1 MTMTA
6 SDKYTYQ
13 RAVLCLA
20 RVLAGIQ
27 PTPWEKVQTLFRY
40 CPQENAAGVFCLD
53 TRAQDAVIALGI
65 YFLESGCQHESQIV
79 PYLLRLAKCLP
90 KAVWIDDARSSK
102 IERVRIPSAEK
113 FSFCLNTLLSDIAAK
128 CPDSREEI
136 ILNQVETLG
145 ALANIVKSSRDSSSA
160 PPPIIL
166 CKATVP
172 LLFGLAR
179 SMGRYAS
186 NDPPLLC
193 RIFPPELLPIQR
205 VSGRDGT
212 ASSSASGTCG
222 GSFSSSERLA
232 ATANHQ
238 FRPIIPRSMSGSL
251 AAHYHQHFDDGRQRH
266 LGYGFQSNSKQ
277 KPSLNSYCSVPYDP
291 RTHFFTRYGSSFN
304 QFPNMRVCESPTKGG
319 PRPLYRVPP
328 FPIQHLQTIF
338 AVSKKLLTKDTLE
351 HLDEQASDIFS
362 LHQIKGYCY
371 KSFSETLNLVLVT
384 LLRELLQH
392 QVDLPTPFTKDV
404 QEFVKRLFLNGQT
417 ELQNKQQDQERE
429 RREENGITV
438 VNKYKV
444 NVMANAACV
453 DLLVWA
459 IRDETEADKLC
470 GRLSQKLNLVLS
482 HKIVM
487 DHMPLLMV
495 CLEGLGKLAQKF
507 PNIAGT
513 SISYLRDFLVDPS
526 PILGKLHAHAM
537 QTLALQKKE
546 KELTPFKIV
555 VQHSDSR
562 AVVDI
567 LTDNQKHAAGG
578 GPSGGG
584 RSGHVAF
591 EALRDAA
598 IENLSIA
605 LRAAHTL
612 DQFCVPALVAN
623 VSNRLFT
630 AEKHESESN
639 LVSLNI
645 IVMLGHVA
653 VALKDTSKTTQNI
666 LQFFIQ
672 RFCKVPSEQNALI
685 VDQLGCMIISQCE
698 THVFDEIMKMF
709 SRVTV
714 QSASLAYTSDPE
726 HRKKFHHVSD
736 AVVNA
741 LGNIAANIQGDSEM
755 LELLGKLLELFV
767 QIGLDGERSY
777 DNTPGAQKASS
788 RAGNLG
794 MLIPVIAVLVRR
806 LPPIKNPRQRLHKL
820 FKDFWAYCVVMGFTN
835 ARLWPADWYQG
846 VQQIAAKSPLLI
858 SQTAHKS
865 DMRELNYTLAIKSDS
880 VNELR
885 SQILVLL
892 EHSSDNVAT
901 AINKLTFA
909 QCTYLLSVY
918 WLEMLRVE
926 NADEPSLEPIMSY
939 LCDTALQRDKTGIW
953 QCVKCVADQVFEKF
967 RNVLYAHDE
976 IREKVL
982 ESQATLLLVY
992 FNHIHKQIQL
1002 VADQYLSQ
1010 LVDRFP
1016 HLLWNRR
1023 VLWCML
1029 DILQLLAYSLTLD
1042 PNEETPTLRVVS
1054 TPYTL
1059 QLMDSLPARELRL
1072 KDFADRCQGI
1082 VNEAMKWAPRST
1094 RSHLQEYPNQIP
1106 TPALAHHSGLA
1117 LAIDSVV
1124 NSSYL
1129 HPGNALGTLSK
1140 RPSCVNS
1147 DTPRFVSVLC
1157 LRSKYAGEISGLLSV
1172 LSEQD
1177 KAGLAERLVSDVW
1190 EACRDKS
1197 DARHRGALWRATA
1210 YLIICAEVDRKLLH
1224 AVASSQL
1231 ELFTESVME
1240 TAVECWQW
1248 VLTARQDLEL
1258 CFIQEMVSAWQTT
1271 FEKRMG
1277 LFALEQEVTHPLAAY
1292 EGCKLVSSPI
1302 LIVPHLIWLQLLSE
1316 MVDTAKYCNRDKVE
1330 MFCLLLHRC
1339 LPILKSSRQNRQ
1351 VATVGCR
1358 FKLLQ
1363 CGLSLLQGNTIPK
1376 SLARNILR
1384 ERIYSNALDYF
1395 CGPPTCPVQSRDQL
1409 LDDIM
1414 ILLKFWQTMRS
1425 EKKHLVT
1432 SEVGDYDM
1440 AGHASGSSNQMLGV
1454 KANPETASLI
1464 SGGAD
1469 YSMRSMSA
1477 SGNVTG
1483 GSSGWYNTIPH
1494 STSTLSKRSN
1504 RSKRLQYQ
1512 KDSYDKDYMKK
1523 RNLILELLA
1532 VELEFLITWYN
1543 PNSLPDLIVPGEEQ
1557 ITEWRNRPY
1566 KVNVWRDYARLAW
1579 CYNPSLA
1586 VFLPQRIK
1594 NAEIIDEEVSRLV
1607 CSDPIAVCHIPE
1619 ALKYLCTTKNLLQES
1634 PDLVY
1639 ILSWSPV
1646 TPIQA
1651 LSYFSRQYPSHPL
1664 TAQYA
1669 VKSLSSFPA
1678 ESVLPY
1684 IPQLVQALRHD
1695 TMGYVVEF
1703 IKNISKRSQIVAHQL
1718 IWNMQTNMYM
1728 DEDQMH
1734 RDPNL
1739 YEALDLLSQ
1748 NIIASFSGAAKRF
1761 YEREFDFF
1769 GKITAVSGEIRSFAK
1784 GMERKNACL
1793 AALSRIKVQSGC
1805 YLPSNPEAMVLD
1817 IDYSSGTPMQSAAKA
1832 PYLARFRVYR
1842 CGITELETRAMEVS
1856 NNPNSQEDAKITL
1869 GVESWQAAIF
1879 KVGDDVRQDML
1890 ALQVITIF
1898 KNIFQQVGLDL
1909 FLFPYRVVATAPGCG
1924 VIECVPNAKSR
1935 DQLGRQTDSG
1945 LSEYFQHQ
1953 YGDESSKEFQAARA
1967 NFVKSM
1973 AAYSLIGYL
1982 LQIKDRHNGNIMI
1995 DKDGHIIHIDF
2006 GFMFESSPG
2015 GNIGFEPDMKL
2026 TDEMV
2031 MIMGGKMD
2039 SPAFKWFCEL
2049 CVQAF
2054 LAVRPYQDAIV
2065 SLVSLMLDTG
2075 LPCFRGQTI
2084 NLLKQRFVATK
2095 NNKEAAAHMLSVI
2108 RNSYQNFRTRTYDMI
2123 QYYQNQIP
2131 Y

>member
-1 MTMTA
+1 MTA

-13 RAVLCLA
+13 RTVLCLA

-65 YFLESGCQHESQIV
+65 YFLEGGCQHESQIV
-79 PYLLRLAKCLP
+79 SYLLRLAKCLP

-102 IERVRIPSAEK
+102 MERVRIPSAEK

-145 ALANIVKSSRDSSSA
+145 ALAHIVKSSKDSSSA

-179 SMGRYAS
+179 SMGRYAG

-205 VSGRDGT
+205 PSGRDGSN
-212 ASSSASGTCG
+212 SSGSATCG
-222 GSFSSSERLA
+222 GSFSSSERI
-232 ATANHQ
+232 ATTQ

-251 AAHYHQHFDDGRQRH
+251 SAQTADAAHDGRPRQFNYI
-266 LGYGFQSNSKQ
+266 GCKQ
-277 KPSLNSYCSVPYDP
+277 KPSLHSYFSVPYDP

-304 QFPNMRVCESPTKGG
+304 QFPNMRVCETPTKCG

-555 VQHSDSR
+555 VQNSDSR

-567 LTDNQKHAAGG
+567 FGENQKQVGT
-578 GPSGGG
+578 G
-584 RSGHVAF
+584 RSGHAAF
-591 EALRDAA
+591 ESLRDAA

-630 AEKHESESN
+630 AEKHESEST

-726 HRKKFHHVSD
+726 HRKQFHHVSD

-741 LGNIAANIQGDSEM
+741 LGNIAANIQGDAEM

-806 LPPIKNPRQRLHKL
+806 LPPIKNPRMRLHKL
-820 FKDFWAYCVVMGFTN
+820 FKDFWVYCVVMGFTN

-939 LCDTALQRDKTGIW
+939 LCDTALQKDKSGIW

-1106 TPALAHHSGLA
+1106 TPVLAHHSGLA
-1117 LAIDSVV
+1117 LAFDSVV
-1124 NSSYL
+1124 NSSAM
-1129 HPGNALGTLSK
+1129 HPASALNTVANK
-1140 RPSCVNS
+1140 RPNCVNS

-1172 LSEQD
+1172 LSEED
-1177 KAGLAERLVSDVW
+1177 KVGLAERLVKDVW
-1190 EACRDKS
+1190 GACAEKS

-1210 YLIICAEVDRKLLH
+1210 YLIICAEIDRKLLH
-1224 AVASSQL
+1224 AVATSQV
-1231 ELFTESVME
+1231 ELFTESAME

-1277 LFALEQEVTHPLAAY
+1277 LFAWEMEITNPLAAY
-1292 EGCKLVSSPI
+1292 DGCKLVSKPI
-1302 LIVPHLIWLQLLSE
+1302 LIAPHLIWLQLLSE

-1339 LPILKSSRQNRQ
+1339 LPILKNSRQNRQ
-1351 VATVGCR
+1351 VSTVGCR

-1395 CGPPTCPVQSRDQL
+1395 CGPPTCPNQSREQL
-1409 LDDIM
+1409 LDDIL

-1432 SEVGDYDM
+1432 SEVGDYDITNV
-1440 AGHASGSSNQMLGV
+1440 SVSSTQMLAV

-1469 YSMRSMSA
+1469 YTRSMSA
-1477 SGNVTG
+1477 TGNTG
-1483 GSSGWYNTIPH
+1483 GWYNTIPH

-1532 VELEFLITWYN
+1532 VEIEFLITWYN

-1566 KVNVWRDYARLAW
+1566 KPNVWRDYARLAW
-1579 CYNPSLA
+1579 GYNPALA

-1594 NAEIIDEEVSRLV
+1594 NAETIDEEVSRLV

-1639 ILSWSPV
+1639 ILSWSAV

-1669 VKSLSSFPA
+1669 VKTLSSYPA

-1728 DEDQMH
+1728 DEDQQH

-1739 YEALDLLSQ
+1739 YEALDALSQ

-1769 GKITAVSGEIRSFAK
+1769 GKITAVSGEIRSFPK
-1784 GMERKNACL
+1784 GIERKNACL

-1842 CGITELETRAMEVS
+1842 CGINELETRAMEVS
-1856 NNPNSQEDAKITL
+1856 NNPNSQEDAKMTL

-2031 MIMGGKMD
+2031 MIMGGKMEA
-2039 SPAFKWFCEL
+2039 PAFKWFCEL

-2095 NNKEAAAHMLSVI
+2095 NNKEAAAHMLAVI